1 MFLYCSKPDSTIDI
15 MLQDPPFGF
24 RKGRGALGNPAV
36 RYDRYRNEA
45 FDDGWG
51 GLDAELPPLRTTVA
65 RDTSRTVIARN
76 DSPDIGFDRS
86 INPYRGCE
94 HGCIYCYARPS
105 HAYLGLSP
113 GQDFES
119 RLLAKPDAAK
129 LLASE
134 LRRPGYHCRPIAMGT
149 NTDPY
154 QPVERRLE
162 ITRSILEVL
171 SEHHHP
177 VTIVTKSALVLRDL
191 DILGPMAERRLA
203 RVAISVTTLDRTLAR
218 RMEPRAAT
226 PSRRLEAIRLLN
238 EAGVPC
244 GVMTAPMIPGLNDA
258 ELEAILEAAAEA
270 GAPSAAYILVRLPL
284 EVAELFQK
292 WLESHY
298 PDRASRVLSLIRQCR
313 EGRVS
318 DATFGQRMRGTGQ
331 YAELL
336 KRRFQIA
343 CKRLGLNAPCDEL
356 DCHQFRLPPRAGDQ
370 LSLL

>member
-1 MFLYCSKPDSTIDI
+1 
-15 MLQDPPFGF
+15 
-24 RKGRGALGNPAV
+24 
-36 RYDRYRNEA
+36 
-45 FDDGWG
+45 
-51 GLDAELPPLRTTVA
+51 
-65 RDTSRTVIARN
+65 
-76 DSPDIGFDRS
+76 
-86 INPYRGCE
+86 
-94 HGCIYCYARPS
+94 
-105 HAYLGLSP
+105 
-113 GQDFES
+113 
-119 RLLAKPDAAK
+119 
-129 LLASE
+129 
-134 LRRPGYHCRPIAMGT
+134 
-149 NTDPY
+149 
-154 QPVERRLE
+154 
-162 ITRSILEVL
+162 L

-177 VTIVTKSALVLRDL
+177 LTIVTKSALVLRDL
-191 DILGPMAERRLA
+191 DILGPMAERRLV
-203 RVAISVTTLDRTLAR
+203 RVGISVTTLDRTLAR

-244 GVMTAPMIPGLNDA
+244 GVMAAPMIPGLNDA